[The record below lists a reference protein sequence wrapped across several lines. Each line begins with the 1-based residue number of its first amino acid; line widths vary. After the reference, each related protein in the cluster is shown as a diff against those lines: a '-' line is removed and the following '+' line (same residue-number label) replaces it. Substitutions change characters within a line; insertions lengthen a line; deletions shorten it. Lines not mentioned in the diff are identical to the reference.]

1 MAKTRKIT
9 RLPDGGDFGKFV
21 RQLRRARGMT
31 QEALAERAGVS
42 ADTVRRLEKG
52 EFSPSLDTL
61 RKLTRGLRIDL
72 SSLFLSF
79 ELGEVGSARELVSMV
94 SALSRVELDAAIR
107 TLAVLVDLLS
117 GVRVRSKTDGQVD

>member
-1 MAKTRKIT
+1 
-9 RLPDGGDFGKFV
+9 
-21 RQLRRARGMT
+21 MT

-42 ADTVRRLEKG
+42 ADTVRRLEKS

-79 ELGEVGSARELVSMV
+79 ELGEVGSARELVSMA

-117 GVRVRSKTDGQVD
+117 GVRMRSETDGQVD

>member
-1 MAKTRKIT
+1 MAKTRTIT

-42 ADTVRRLEKG
+42 ADTVRRLEKS

-79 ELGEVGSARELVSMV
+79 ELGEVGSARELVSMA

-117 GVRVRSKTDGQVD
+117 GVRMRSETDGQVD

>member
-1 MAKTRKIT
+1 
-9 RLPDGGDFGKFV
+9 
-21 RQLRRARGMT
+21 MT
-31 QEALAERAGVS
+31 QEQLAERASIS
-42 ADTVRRLEKG
+42 ADTVRRLEKS

-79 ELGEVGSARELVSMV
+79 ELGEVGSARELVSMA

-107 TLAVLVDLLS
+107 TLAVLLDLLG
-117 GVRVRSKTDGQVD
+117 GVRGSGTDAQAD